1 MSKYEKGIDVLCV
14 FVEGTPPIP
23 RKFKIKYKE
32 GTIKLVE
39 IEQVRFVE
47 EKYKNGISNHH
58 FIYHCTS
65 ESNEVLI
72 NYELKYFVQD
82 MRWELIINN
91 S

>member
-1 MSKYEKGIDVLCV
+1 MKSFEKGIDVLCV
-14 FVEGTPPIP
+14 FSIGTPPIP
-23 RKFKIKYKE
+23 RKFKIKYKD
-32 GTIKLVE
+32 GTIKLIE
-39 IEQVRFVE
+39 IDQIRFVE
-47 EKYKNGISNHH
+47 EMYKNGISNHH

-72 NYELKYFVQD
+72 DYVLKYYVLE